1 MPFLSSQHFVRWYRV
16 TLYVYIQYIYILSNC
31 NVIAQIGSLARD
43 WRAPLDLEVDSEVPY
58 LVRSMSC
65 WNCWYV
71 VFSFG
76 TSLGHHPLLRT
87 AADADA
93 FIPQWII
100 RPVLLVITPGFLNWR
115 TSLISYQTWPI
126 VWMIVWSPMTSV
138 TSAAMYPSIIWKK
151 QIKTAYNTTYMFSR
165 VFLPLLQIYIHLH
178 THLHPST
185 FIYIHLPSGN
195 LT

>member
-1 MPFLSSQHFVRWYRV
+1 MPFLSSQHFVGWYRV

-115 TSLISYQTWPI
+115 TSLISYQTWQI

-151 QIKTAYNTTYMFSR
+151 TNQNSIQHNLYVFTCVFTIVTDLHPSTYPSTS
-165 VFLPLLQIYIHLH
+165 IYIHLH
-178 THLHPST
+178 PPTLW
-185 FIYIHLPSGN
+185 
-195 LT
+195 